1 MAFIDLA
8 RERYSERRFSDRPVE
23 EEKVLGLIEAGRVAP
38 TAENLQPQRI
48 MFVSSP
54 EGLEKMD
61 RCTRC
66 RYGAPLV
73 AVLAYD
79 LKAAAV
85 HPDVVDFGVVDT
97 SIVATH
103 MMLAAQDMGLHS
115 LWVGLIDPSEIRRQ
129 FKVPKTYRII
139 SVMDFGYPT
148 ERSRPAR
155 LHEQSLDAGEL
166 FFRESYGREA

>member
-8 RERYSERRFSDRPVE
+8 RERYSERRFSSAPVE
-23 EEKVLGLIEAGRVAP
+23 EEKLAAIIEAGRVAP

-48 MFVSSP
+48 MFVTTP

-66 RYGAPLV
+66 RYGAPVV
-73 AVLAYD
+73 AILAYD
-79 LKAAAV
+79 QKAAAV

-103 MMLAAQDMGLHS
+103 MMLAAQDLGLHS
-115 LWVGLIDPSEIRRQ
+115 LWVGLIDPPEIRRQ
-129 FKVPKTYRII
+129 FKVPKTYKIL
-139 SVMDFGYPT
+139 SVMDFGYPS
-148 ERSRPAR
+148 ERSRPAH
-155 LHEQSLDAGEL
+155 LHEKSLPADEL
-166 FFRESYGREA
+166 FFRESYPA